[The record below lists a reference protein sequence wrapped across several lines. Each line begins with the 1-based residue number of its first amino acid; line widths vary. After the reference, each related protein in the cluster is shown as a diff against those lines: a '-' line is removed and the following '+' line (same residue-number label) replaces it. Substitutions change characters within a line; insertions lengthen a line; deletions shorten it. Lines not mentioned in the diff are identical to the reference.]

1 MVKYGVNV
9 IDEMTGEGYLLLKES
24 SEDYELF
31 NTFEDAER
39 FNLEFMLLL
48 EEMMASEVVEVNM

>member
-1 MVKYGVNV
+1 M
-9 IDEMTGEGYLLLKES
+9 LLKES

-31 NTFEDAER
+31 NTFEEAER

-48 EEMMASEVVEVNM
+48 EEMMASEVVEVSM